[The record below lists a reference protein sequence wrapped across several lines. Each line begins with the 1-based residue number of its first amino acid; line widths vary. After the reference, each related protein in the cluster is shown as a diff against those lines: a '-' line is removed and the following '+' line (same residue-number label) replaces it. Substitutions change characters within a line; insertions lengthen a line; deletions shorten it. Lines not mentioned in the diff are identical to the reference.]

1 MTRGAGPRSEAQVHL
16 ADDEPGVADVDAVVV
31 PIRIAL
37 ALEVEAIERVAAS
50 DVEADVFEVEAHAG
64 VQPHLAIEELVPLV
78 LAVGAVE
85 VVAVPLESA
94 VGAQRLEDLPG
105 DARAHRP
112 ERIVLGLQ
120 GEGLER
126 LVPGQ
131 PGWKCDDP
139 RGFVRRPPPPGDPP
153 DPHGATEHRLLA
165 PAHDSAEPP

>member
-1 MTRGAGPRSEAQVHL
+1 MTHGASPRSEAQVDL

-37 ALEVEAIERVAAS
+37 TLEVEAIERVAAG

-64 VQPHLAIEELVPLV
+64 VQPHLAIEDLVPLV

-105 DARAHRP
+105 DARADRP
-112 ERIVLGLQ
+112 ERIVFGLQ
-120 GEGLER
+120 GEALPR
-126 LVPGQ
+126 LVADHRER
-131 PGWKCDDP
+131 KADD
-139 RGFVRRPPPPGDPP
+139 RRD
-153 DPHGATEHRLLA
+153 RK
-165 PAHDSAEPP
+165 S